1 MRPTDVGEVL
11 RRIVGKV
18 IVSILQDDIITTV
31 GPLQVCAGQ
40 ESGCEAAAHAMHK
53 MYKEEHT
60 EAVLLVDA
68 ANGFNFVNR
77 KVFLHNINVVC
88 PSISTYV
95 QNCYTLPSR
104 LFIIGGTEIK
114 SSEGTTQG
122 DPVTM
127 PIYALGVIPIM
138 LIVLQITNTKTNF
151 DAKMVAYA
159 DDFSAAGS
167 ISSLKYWWHALCKLG
182 PKFGYFPEPAQ
193 SWLTVKSDK
202 VTVLTKQSIYLKIPT
217 FE

>member
-1 MRPTDVGEVL
+1 MQQTDL
-11 RRIVGKV
+11 TQR
-18 IVSILQDDIITTV
+18 
-31 GPLQVCAGQ
+31 
-40 ESGCEAAAHAMHK
+40 
-53 MYKEEHT
+53 
-60 EAVLLVDA
+60 
-68 ANGFNFVNR
+68 
-77 KVFLHNINVVC
+77 NINVVC

-159 DDFSAAGS
+159 DDFSAAGL
-167 ISSLKYWWHALCKLG
+167 ISSLKYWWHTLRKLG
-182 PKFGYFPEPAQ
+182 PKYGYFPEPTK
-193 SWLTVKSDK
+193 SWLIVKSDK
-202 VTVLTKQSIYLKIPT
+202 VTVLTKRSIYLKIPT
-217 FE
+217 FK